1 MANKL
6 YVGNLS
12 YQTSTDN
19 LRNAFANYGEVV
31 SCTIVVDRYT
41 NQSKG
46 FAFVEFADAEA
57 AQAAIGGMNG
67 QNLDGRQ
74 IKVNEA
80 NDKPRTD
87 RGNGGGGYR
96 NDRW

>member
-1 MANKL
+1 MAKKL

-12 YQTSTDN
+12 YQTTEES

-31 SCTIVVDRYT
+31 SCSIIVDRYT

-46 FAFVEFADAEA
+46 FAFVEYADEQA

-74 IKVNEA
+74 LKVNEA